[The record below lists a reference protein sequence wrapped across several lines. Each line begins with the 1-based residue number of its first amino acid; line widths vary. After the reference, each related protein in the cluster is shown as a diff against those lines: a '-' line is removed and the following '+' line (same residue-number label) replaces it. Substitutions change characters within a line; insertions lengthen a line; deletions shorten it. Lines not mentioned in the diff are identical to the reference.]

1 MMAPKSTDRGI
12 GVYLRDTPAQLI
24 SVGIFMAFTLGSLIA
39 PISLFLA
46 VHWRYLITT
55 HSYQCQQLIQSPMP
69 FLTSILHEIGAAR
82 SKRRHNAVILDEPAN
97 LPDLA
102 LYVNNQD
109 GFGTLTV
116 QVGPGPKEIKIR
128 ILS

>member
-1 MMAPKSTDRGI
+1 
-12 GVYLRDTPAQLI
+12 
-24 SVGIFMAFTLGSLIA
+24 
-39 PISLFLA
+39 
-46 VHWRYLITT
+46 
-55 HSYQCQQLIQSPMP
+55 MP